1 MNYADRQVW
10 KGEQSGE
17 FTIRSAYKLLQD
29 SSLNPSSIILQIE
42 LKNFYSKLWS
52 LQLPT
57 KITNTIWRIF
67 WNYLPT
73 LVNLRSRRVLIN
85 ACCPRGCLGDK
96 DCSHIFR
103 QCLTSLEAWQMLNLS
118 WVTNN
123 SIPEFRDWLTWVLLQ
138 GTKEQS
144 RLFCYALWLIWYSRN
159 RLVHE
164 RIFIIGRQLAQNIL
178 SYKAELDEARTKQE
192 SSDLFRRNRSMEILP
207 MIKIYFDAA
216 FDKRTSRSAS
226 GVLMNF
232 WHQSQSFTIM
242 CHLRSRQKHLLPGTR
257 RTEFA

>member
-96 DCSHIFR
+96 D
-103 QCLTSLEAWQMLNLS
+103 
-118 WVTNN
+118 
-123 SIPEFRDWLTWVLLQ
+123 WVLLQ

-164 RIFIIGRQLAQNIL
+164 RIFIIGRQQ
-178 SYKAELDEARTKQE
+178 
-192 SSDLFRRNRSMEILP
+192 
-207 MIKIYFDAA
+207 
-216 FDKRTSRSAS
+216 
-226 GVLMNF
+226 
-232 WHQSQSFTIM
+232 
-242 CHLRSRQKHLLPGTR
+242 
-257 RTEFA
+257 